1 MNWIVRQWSELE
13 SHMVSMERIKEYST
27 KVDPEERL
35 EAKDMHFA
43 EDHWPSKGDLKV
55 EHLQLRYS
63 ADAPLALKD
72 VSLHAPP
79 GCKVGVVGRT
89 GSGKSSLIAA
99 LWRLVESC
107 GGRIL
112 IDGVDTSR
120 LTLEQLRSRITCIPQ
135 DAVLFSGT
143 IRYNLD
149 PFEKRSDAELWDA
162 LESVQLKS
170 EIDSLSNKVEEF
182 GTNYSEGQK
191 QLLCL
196 ARAMLRHSS
205 FVALDEATASVRSW
219 GLNPYLRCF
228 ITSAQLTVCLLR

>member
-1 MNWIVRQWSELE
+1 
-13 SHMVSMERIKEYST
+13 
-27 KVDPEERL
+27 
-35 EAKDMHFA
+35 
-43 EDHWPSKGDLKV
+43 
-55 EHLQLRYS
+55 
-63 ADAPLALKD
+63 
-72 VSLHAPP
+72 
-79 GCKVGVVGRT
+79 VGVVGRT